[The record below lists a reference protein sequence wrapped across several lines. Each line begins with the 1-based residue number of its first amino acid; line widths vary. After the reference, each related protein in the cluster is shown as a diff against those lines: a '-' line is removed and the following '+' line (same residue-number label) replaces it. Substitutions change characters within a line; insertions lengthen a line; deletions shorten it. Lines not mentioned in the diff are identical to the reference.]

1 MNISGIIEV
10 IKDTQVIS
18 ETFKKREFVINTGG
32 DYPELIQL
40 EMIQDKCANLDNNQ
54 LGQLVDVSFKLKGRK
69 WTNPQGV
76 DKYFNTLQAWMVKVS
91 EQNQPAPQPVTTS
104 YTAPQQGQT
113 VNQSAVV
120 QAAPIQAGD
129 VPVAGGVAQDDV
141 PFNSLGNFDQ

>member
-10 IKDTQVIS
+10 IKETQVIS

-54 LGQLVDVSFKLKGRK
+54 VGQLVDVSFNLKGRK

-76 DKYFNTLQAWMVKVS
+76 DKYFLTAQAWMVKVS
-91 EQNQPAPQPVTTS
+91 EQSQPAPAPQ
-104 YTAPQQGQT
+104 YQAPQQGQAI
-113 VNQSAVV
+113 NQSAPV

-129 VPVAGGVAQDDV
+129 VPQSNEVDQI
-141 PFNSLGNFDQ
+141 PF

>member
-10 IKDTQVIS
+10 IKETQVIS

-40 EMIQDKCANLDNNQ
+40 EMIKDKCANLDNNQ
-54 LGQLVDVSFKLKGRK
+54 PGQLVDVSFNLKGRK

-76 DKYFNTLQAWMVKVS
+76 DKYFNTCQAWMVKVS
-91 EQNQPAPQPVTTS
+91 QQNQPAPQPQYQTPPV
-104 YTAPQQGQT
+104 GQS
-113 VNQSAVV
+113 VNQSAPV